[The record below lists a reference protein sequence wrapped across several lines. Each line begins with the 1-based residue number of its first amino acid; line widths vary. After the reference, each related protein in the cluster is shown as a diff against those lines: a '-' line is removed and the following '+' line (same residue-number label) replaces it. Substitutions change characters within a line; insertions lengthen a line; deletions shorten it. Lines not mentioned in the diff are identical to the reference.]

1 MKRDEINMEIVPT
14 EGANLKHHNGKVVSS
29 EQEDAVILYI
39 GHASEDVVDEDG
51 HPAQQTRAFCF
62 PVPKPLTRARAINAA
77 EMAAY
82 GLNDAMEVA
91 SFAAGLARKQREGRD
106 LEEVADHDAFMSWVQ
121 SELTSCGIL

>member
-39 GHASEDVVDEDG
+39 GHQDEDVVDEDG
-51 HPAQQTRAFCF
+51 HAVRQTRAFCF

-82 GLNDAMEVA
+82 KLNDAMEVA
-91 SFAAGLARKQREGRD
+91 SFAAGLARKEREGRE
-106 LEEVADHDAFMSWVQ
+106 LEEVTDHDTFMTWVQ

>member
-1 MKRDEINMEIVPT
+1 MKRDEINMEIVPI
-14 EGANLKHHNGKVVSS
+14 EGANLKYHNGEVVAS

-39 GHASEDVVDEDG
+39 GHTSEDVVDEGG
-51 HPAQQTRAFCF
+51 HTIQQTRAFCF
-62 PVPKPLTRARAINAA
+62 PVQKPLTRAKAINAA

-82 GLNDAMEVA
+82 GLEDAMAVA

-121 SELTSCGIL
+121 AELTSCGIV